1 MSPITNIWAVAALLA
16 SSASAHMIMREPV
29 PFSVDKVDSGPITAS
44 QFPCKSQLGF
54 TVSTMNQMA
63 VGEKKQL
70 SFKGSAVHG
79 GGSCQLSITTDK
91 EPTASSKFKVIK
103 SIEGGCPGVGAGGGN
118 GVEGTDAGNV
128 YDFELPD
135 SIPNGQV
142 TFAWTWMPKLSG
154 APEFYMNCAPVMV
167 SGGASDTSK
176 FDELPDLFVSNI
188 NECKTP
194 VGGSVKFPNPG
205 AVLQDGGTGDVKAPT
220 GQCAASNGNNGG
232 NGNNP
237 VNAPVPS
244 PSKAPTVTAAPKN
257 PGGVFAPGASSPAA
271 PAPATSTA
279 TTMVTVTGP
288 AVGVP
293 TSPAVPS
300 VPSNGTPSTGGN
312 SCSENGAV
320 VCNGPKQFGLC
331 NNGEVVWQAVAEG
344 TTCADGKIQKRHALA
359 HIKARRFMKP
369 HQH

>member
-29 PFSVDKVDSGPITAS
+29 PFSVDKIDSGPITAA

-54 TVSTMNQMA
+54 TVSTLNQMA
-63 VGEKKQL
+63 VGEKKQI

-91 EPTASSKFKVIK
+91 EPNANSKFKVIK

-118 GVEGTDAGNV
+118 GQEGSDAGNV

-135 SIPNGQV
+135 SIPSGQV

-194 VGGSVKFPNPG
+194 VGGAVKFPSPG

-220 GQCAASNGNNGG
+220 GQCAAGSGG
-232 NGNNP
+232 NGNSP
-237 VNAPVPS
+237 APA
-244 PSKAPTVTAAPKN
+244 PSKAPTTTAAKAPTAAPSN
-257 PGGVFAPGASSPAA
+257 PGGVFAPVPSPSGGAATSTATTLVTVTGTGPAVVAPTSPAA
-271 PAPATSTA
+271 PAP
-279 TTMVTVTGP
+279 
-288 AVGVP
+288 
-293 TSPAVPS
+293 
-300 VPSNGTPSTGGN
+300 PSNGTPSTGGN
-312 SCSENGAV
+312 SCSENGAI
-320 VCNGPKQFGLC
+320 VCNGANQFGLC
-331 NNGEVVWQAVAEG
+331 NNGQVVWQQVAEG
-344 TTCADGKIQKRHALA
+344 TTCSDGKIQKRHSLA
-359 HIKARRFMKP
+359 HLKARSFLKP
-369 HQH
+369 HHH